1 MSKTTR
7 VVETFVIRVCEVWR
21 VLYILSE
28 NNSGLTDLLS
38 QPWMF
43 TPVRFLIMSLLYVQ

>member
-1 MSKTTR
+1 MR

-28 NNSGLTDLLS
+28 NNRLTDLLS

-43 TPVRFLIMSLLYVQ
+43 TSVRFLIMSLLYVQSSQ